1 MQTSSKICS
10 GRSWGKKFAGD
21 HRAGWL
27 PFSFSASLD
36 RDLPFKIITVLITR
50 RKRLQN
56 DRCPWTLSTCEGLP
70 VMFPP

>member
-1 MQTSSKICS
+1 MQTLSKICS
-10 GRSWGKKFAGD
+10 GRSWGEKFASD

-27 PFSFSASLD
+27 LFSLD

-50 RKRLQN
+50 RRRLQN
-56 DRCPWTLSTCEGLP
+56 DRCPWTRSTCEGLP